1 MGGMATGSEMNDVW
15 YSSDGITWF
24 EFKSTTGNV
33 PASTRHAQSTTVY
46 DNALWYMCGI
56 ASNNAWKIINT
67 TTAGV
72 AEHINST
79 VPTLSVYPNP
89 AEELITISTIQV
101 YDLFGY
107 LVDQTNVTPIGQI
120 ASTTIDISSYASGV
134 YVIQINTD
142 PSLTA
147 KFMKP

>member
-1 MGGMATGSEMNDVW
+1 
-15 YSSDGITWF
+15 
-24 EFKSTTGNV
+24 
-33 PASTRHAQSTTVY
+33 
-46 DNALWYMCGI
+46 MCGI

-89 AEELITISTIQV
+89 AEELITLSFPSSPNEISTIQV